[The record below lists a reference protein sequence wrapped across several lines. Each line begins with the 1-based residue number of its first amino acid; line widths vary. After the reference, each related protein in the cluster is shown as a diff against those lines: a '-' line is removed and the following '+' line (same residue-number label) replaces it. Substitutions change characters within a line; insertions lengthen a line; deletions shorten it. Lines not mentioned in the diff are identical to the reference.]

1 MTHLPIFAVARGHLR
16 LLILIAPL
24 LGGCRS
30 FSVTTRSS
38 PGFHLPALASGGLII
53 GGVTALGGGE
63 YMLSDRVSERFAE
76 ALGASVPTNR
86 VMTLPMVRDALGATQ
101 HRELQKRFSDDD
113 KLRSSDLQAFAQ
125 LPGSRRYLLWV
136 NAQGKTFVQTGA
148 FPVGRS
154 YPAIDPATGEKVRS
168 YPAWVR
174 ETTVNI
180 KDLAVDFILWDLRTG
195 ESVWSCHIAGTE
207 SLAERWSRS
216 PSAQRVESSGA
227 HGTFER
233 MTERAVTALPR

>member
-1 MTHLPIFAVARGHLR
+1 MIRLPIIAAVRGQF
-16 LLILIAPL
+16 LLLLLLAPL

-30 FSVTTRSS
+30 FSVTTRSV
-38 PGFHLPALASGGLII
+38 PGFHRPDLASGGLII

-63 YMLSDRVSERFAE
+63 YLLSDRVSERFVE
-76 ALGASVPTNR
+76 TLGGVVPTNR
-86 VMTLPMVRDALGATQ
+86 VMTLPAVREALGAAR
-101 HRELQKRFSDDD
+101 HRELQKQFSDYD
-113 KLRSSDLQAFAQ
+113 KLRSSDLPVFAQ
-125 LPGSRRYLLWV
+125 LPGGRRYLLWV
-136 NAQGKTFVQTGA
+136 NAQGRTFVQSSA

-180 KDLAVDFILWDLRTG
+180 KNLAVDFTLWDLRTG
-195 ESVWSCHIAGTE
+195 ESVWNCHIAGTE

-216 PSAQRVESSGA
+216 PSADRVESAGA

-233 MTERAVTALPR
+233 MTERAVGALPP

>member
-1 MTHLPIFAVARGHLR
+1 MIRFPIIAAVRGQLW
-16 LLILIAPL
+16 LLLLLVPL

-38 PGFHLPALASGGLII
+38 PGFHRQDLASGGLII

-63 YMLSDRVSERFAE
+63 YLLSDRVSERFVE
-76 ALGASVPTNR
+76 TLGGAVPTNR
-86 VMTLPMVRDALGATQ
+86 VMTLSAVREALGAAR
-101 HRELQKRFSDDD
+101 HRELQKQFSDYD
-113 KLRSSDLQAFAQ
+113 KLRSSDLPVFAQ
-125 LPGSRRYLLWV
+125 LPGGRRYLLWV
-136 NAQGKTFVQTGA
+136 NARGKTFVQSSA

-180 KDLAVDFILWDLRTG
+180 KNLAVDFTFWDLRTG

-207 SLAERWSRS
+207 SLAERWSRPPS
-216 PSAQRVESSGA
+216 PHRVESVGA
-227 HGTFER
+227 QGTFER
-233 MTERAVTALPR
+233 MTERAVGALPP